1 MARYFTREHLE
12 IFQKYAGTDWR
23 VEGQVTEEKKK
34 AQEKIKEAHELVL
47 DWATGVKNIIDPNA
61 NNPKVRINAINQ
73 GNKFR
78 QFLPQTFAPS
88 HSKCDLLC
96 YWFFL
101 DTRDRAKPFLK
112 MLVGLYD
119 DKVKK
124 NLVKKLDQIRNSLGG
139 VEKFEASL
147 SAEEILSKDMEE
159 LIDWGVRS
167 IEKMPLSY
175 DQIFEKLEPEILQEN
190 EESMSVSIEN
200 RAISFWVEKCKVRG
214 RLDRESG
221 EYALGNVLWSPQK
234 SEAGADVYKNMREVN
249 PGDLIFHLTDNECIR
264 GISIVSSNVDT
275 NFQCLDG
282 TDWEGK
288 PGYKVSLEK
297 YIELDQAI
305 TRELIFEDK
314 EFLKEILQKNSNLF
328 YNKRLEL
335 NQGAY
340 LTKLPNDLAMHF
352 NTIYVELTGTNL
364 PHFTG
369 TPSKREM
376 YNYTVKSIIEEGCFL
391 DEENLNKIIDR
402 LRLKKN
408 LILQGPPGTGKTW
421 LAKRLG
427 YSIIGSK
434 DHKRLRSFQFHP
446 NLSYEDFVR
455 GYRPSE
461 NEKLELVDG
470 PFMQAIEA
478 AKKSDQPYVV
488 VIEEINRGNP
498 AQIFGEML
506 TLLEADK
513 RNSDESLELTYQR
526 ANERIFIPNNLY
538 VIGTMN
544 IADRSLALVDLALR
558 RRFAFVSLEPS
569 LNDKWKDWVIQ
580 KCGIDRDFAVEIKRR
595 IDNLNQMISSDQSLG
610 PQYQI
615 GHSFVTPTEVIENSK
630 TWFEQVVET
639 EIGPLIEEYWF
650 ENIDKAKDI
659 QKELTENL

>member
-1 MARYFTREHLE
+1 MHWETCF
-12 IFQKYAGTDWR
+12 
-23 VEGQVTEEKKK
+23 
-34 AQEKIKEAHELVL
+34 
-47 DWATGVKNIIDPNA
+47 
-61 NNPKVRINAINQ
+61 
-73 GNKFR
+73 
-78 QFLPQTFAPS
+78 
-88 HSKCDLLC
+88 
-96 YWFFL
+96 
-101 DTRDRAKPFLK
+101 
-112 MLVGLYD
+112 GLRK
-119 DKVKK
+119 KVK
-124 NLVKKLDQIRNSLGG
+124 
-139 VEKFEASL
+139 
-147 SAEEILSKDMEE
+147 
-159 LIDWGVRS
+159 
-167 IEKMPLSY
+167 
-175 DQIFEKLEPEILQEN
+175 
-190 EESMSVSIEN
+190 
-200 RAISFWVEKCKVRG
+200 
-214 RLDRESG
+214 
-221 EYALGNVLWSPQK
+221 
-234 SEAGADVYKNMREVN
+234 AGADVYKNMREVK

-264 GISIVSSNVDT
+264 GISIVSSSVDT

-282 TDWEGK
+282 TAWEGK
-288 PGYKVSLEK
+288 PGYKVSLER
-297 YIELDQAI
+297 YIELEQAI

-314 EFLKEILQKNSNLF
+314 ELLKEILQKNSNLF

-340 LTKLPNDLAMHF
+340 LTQLPNDLAMHF

-402 LRLKKN
+402 LRIKKN

-427 YSIIGSK
+427 YSIIGLK

-478 AKKSDQPYVV
+478 AKKSDQTYVV

-513 RNSDESLELTYQR
+513 RNADESLELTYRR

-580 KCGIDRDFAVEIKRR
+580 KCGIDTDFIVEIKRR

-650 ENIDKAKDI
+650 ENLDKAKDI